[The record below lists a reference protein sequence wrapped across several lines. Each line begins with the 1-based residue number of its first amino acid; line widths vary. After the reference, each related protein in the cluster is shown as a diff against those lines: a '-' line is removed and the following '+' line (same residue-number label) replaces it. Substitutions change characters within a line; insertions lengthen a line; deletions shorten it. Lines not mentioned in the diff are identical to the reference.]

1 MRGFFRSRVFSRH
14 NQRFNQ
20 RSWIEDDDEDA
31 DDRGDT
37 GWKPMLHRSPF
48 PTGTV
53 VLEFLSS

>member
-20 RSWIEDDDEDA
+20 RSWIEDE

-53 VLEFLSS
+53 VLEFLST